1 LVALLLATLGHR
13 LAIRAL
19 KRQYPVE
26 QYRGIPRSEATVL
39 AALVAILGLLA
50 LLSMVL
56 RQ

>member
-13 LAIRAL
+13 LAIQAL
-19 KRQYPVE
+19 KRQCPLE

-50 LLSMVL
+50 LLSMVF